1 MRFRKVLLLLVFA
14 LFTLSNGYGMTA
26 DEAKIVIQEYFQTG
40 HPEKAINLANQF
52 KDKSPDLKRLAFIAA
67 VKAANTQ
74 YAGRLLP
81 FKDPDAELNFYI
93 GRYYEEMG
101 NLTKAID
108 IYTSFQGDNM
118 FAAPC
123 YYQAGRC
130 AERKDDFI
138 KAEIYYDLAL
148 ASERTYKAALP
159 ALARVKEQL
168 GKKEEAAKVAR
179 GNYTTMARGEGYF
192 SPPPVKPVKTLPANL
207 RVKNRAGL

>member
-1 MRFRKVLLLLVFA
+1 MRFRKALLLLVFT
-14 LFTLSNGYGMTA
+14 LFTLSNAFGMTEN
-26 DEAKIVIQEYFQTG
+26 EAKSAIQEYFQTG

-52 KDKSPDLKRLAFIAA
+52 KDKSPALKRLAFIAA

-108 IYTSFQGDNM
+108 YYTSFQGDNM
-118 FAAPC
+118 YAAPC
-123 YYQAGRC
+123 YYQAGHC

-148 ASERTYKAALP
+148 ASERTFVSAYP
-159 ALARVKEQL
+159 ALARVKEKL
-168 GKKEEAAKVAR
+168 GKKEEAEKVSR
-179 GNYTTMARGEGYF
+179 KSTQQWQGEKAI
-192 SPPPVKPVKTLPANL
+192 SHLL
-207 RVKNRAGL
+207 L